1 MCKVISVVNQKG
13 GVGKT
18 TTTVNVGIGLAREG
32 KKVLL
37 IDADPQGSLTA
48 SLGYEEPD
56 DLRIT
61 LATIMMDVIN
71 EEEISLEDGIL
82 HHQENVDLLPAN
94 IELSALEVTMG
105 NVMSREMIMKEYID
119 AIRGRYDYILIDCMP
134 SLGMMTINALVS
146 SDSVLIPVQAAY
158 LPVKG
163 LQQLIK
169 TILTVKKRLNRKLA
183 IEGILLTMVDF
194 RTNYARDI
202 ASRVHTTYGSQIE
215 VFENVIPMSVKA
227 AETSAEGK
235 SIYMHCPKGKVA
247 EAYKNLTQEVLKN
260 KNRSGEKI
268 KLASI
273 DELPGVVNEESA
285 MEIEISK
292 IHPFKNHPFKVL
304 DDEKMQDLVE
314 SVRIN
319 GVLTPVLLR
328 MDDNEEYEMV
338 SGHRRMHAA
347 QLAGLTT
354 IPAIV
359 RELSDDD
366 AIVAMVD
373 ANIQREELL
382 PSEKAFAYKMKLEAM
397 KRQGVRTD
405 LTLSQNETKLRSDEV
420 LSKQVGESRAQV
432 QRFVRLTELIPEL
445 LDLVDNKKLQFTVAV
460 NISYIDKEVQGWIY
474 EYISDTGFIKPKQIA
489 ALRNQLNDG
498 PINQIQMLSI
508 FNNCVMAKKV
518 SRSLTFSEKK
528 LTKYFP
534 DDYTAKDMEQVIES
548 LLEKWMQE
556 QSC

>member
-1 MCKVISVVNQKG
+1 M
-13 GVGKT
+13 
-18 TTTVNVGIGLAREG
+18 
-32 KKVLL
+32 
-37 IDADPQGSLTA
+37 
-48 SLGYEEPD
+48 
-56 DLRIT
+56 
-61 LATIMMDVIN
+61 
-71 EEEISLEDGIL
+71 
-82 HHQENVDLLPAN
+82 
-94 IELSALEVTMG
+94 
-105 NVMSREMIMKEYID
+105 
-119 AIRGRYDYILIDCMP
+119 
-134 SLGMMTINALVS
+134 
-146 SDSVLIPVQAAY
+146 
-158 LPVKG
+158 
-163 LQQLIK
+163 
-169 TILTVKKRLNRKLA
+169 
-183 IEGILLTMVDF
+183 
-194 RTNYARDI
+194 
-202 ASRVHTTYGSQIE
+202 
-215 VFENVIPMSVKA
+215 
-227 AETSAEGK
+227 
-235 SIYMHCPKGKVA
+235 
-247 EAYKNLTQEVLKN
+247 

-273 DELPGVVNEESA
+273 DELLGVVNEESA

-382 PSEKAFAYKMKLEAM
+382 PSEKAFAYKMKQEAM
-397 KRQGVRTD
+397 KHRGSRTD
-405 LTLSQNETKLRSDEV
+405 LTLGQNVPKFKRTTEAIADGT
-420 LSKQVGESRAQV
+420 GESYKQI
-432 QRFVRLTELIPEL
+432 QRYIRLTELIPEL

-460 NISYIDKEVQGWIY
+460 DISYIDKEVQGWIY

>member
-1 MCKVISVVNQKG
+1 M
-13 GVGKT
+13 
-18 TTTVNVGIGLAREG
+18 
-32 KKVLL
+32 
-37 IDADPQGSLTA
+37 
-48 SLGYEEPD
+48 
-56 DLRIT
+56 
-61 LATIMMDVIN
+61 
-71 EEEISLEDGIL
+71 
-82 HHQENVDLLPAN
+82 
-94 IELSALEVTMG
+94 
-105 NVMSREMIMKEYID
+105 
-119 AIRGRYDYILIDCMP
+119 
-134 SLGMMTINALVS
+134 
-146 SDSVLIPVQAAY
+146 
-158 LPVKG
+158 
-163 LQQLIK
+163 
-169 TILTVKKRLNRKLA
+169 
-183 IEGILLTMVDF
+183 
-194 RTNYARDI
+194 
-202 ASRVHTTYGSQIE
+202 
-215 VFENVIPMSVKA
+215 
-227 AETSAEGK
+227 
-235 SIYMHCPKGKVA
+235 
-247 EAYKNLTQEVLKN
+247 

-273 DELPGVVNEESA
+273 DELLGVVNEESA

-382 PSEKAFAYKMKLEAM
+382 PSEKAFAYKMKLDAM
-397 KRQGVRTD
+397 KRQGIRTD
-405 LTLSQNETKLRSDEV
+405 LTCVQNEHKSGKKSRELLGE
-420 LSKQVGESRAQV
+420 QVGISSVQV
-432 QRFVRLTELIPEL
+432 TRYIRLTELIPEL

-460 NISYIDKEVQGWIY
+460 DISYIDKEVQEWIY
-474 EYISDTGFIKPKQIA
+474 EYISDAGFIKPKQIA
-489 ALRNQLNDG
+489 ALRNQLNNG

>member
-1 MCKVISVVNQKG
+1 M
-13 GVGKT
+13 
-18 TTTVNVGIGLAREG
+18 
-32 KKVLL
+32 
-37 IDADPQGSLTA
+37 
-48 SLGYEEPD
+48 
-56 DLRIT
+56 
-61 LATIMMDVIN
+61 
-71 EEEISLEDGIL
+71 
-82 HHQENVDLLPAN
+82 
-94 IELSALEVTMG
+94 
-105 NVMSREMIMKEYID
+105 
-119 AIRGRYDYILIDCMP
+119 
-134 SLGMMTINALVS
+134 
-146 SDSVLIPVQAAY
+146 
-158 LPVKG
+158 
-163 LQQLIK
+163 
-169 TILTVKKRLNRKLA
+169 
-183 IEGILLTMVDF
+183 
-194 RTNYARDI
+194 
-202 ASRVHTTYGSQIE
+202 
-215 VFENVIPMSVKA
+215 
-227 AETSAEGK
+227 
-235 SIYMHCPKGKVA
+235 
-247 EAYKNLTQEVLKN
+247 

-273 DELPGVVNEESA
+273 DVLLGVVIEESA
-285 MEIEISK
+285 MEIVISK

-314 SVRIN
+314 SVKIN

-328 MDDNEEYEMV
+328 MDENEDYEMV

-382 PSEKAFAYKMKLEAM
+382 PSEKAFAYKMKLDAM
-397 KRQGVRTD
+397 KRQGIRTD
-405 LTLSQNETKLRSDEV
+405 LTCVQNEHKSGKKSRELLGE
-420 LSKQVGESRAQV
+420 QVGISSVQV
-432 QRFVRLTELIPEL
+432 TRYIRLTELIPEL

-460 NISYIDKEVQGWIY
+460 DISYIDKEVQGWIY
-474 EYISDTGFIKPKQIA
+474 EYICDTGFIKPKQIA